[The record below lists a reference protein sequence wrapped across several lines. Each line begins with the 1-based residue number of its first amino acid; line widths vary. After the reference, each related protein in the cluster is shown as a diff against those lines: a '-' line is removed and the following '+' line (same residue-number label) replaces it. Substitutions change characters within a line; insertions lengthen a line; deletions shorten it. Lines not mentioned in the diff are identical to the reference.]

1 MQDILFHPSKAYA
14 VTFNLRQ
21 MCREAI
27 VALRPV
33 KPLLLGGLAA
43 CLVACSSP
51 AEHPVTATDSA
62 DSALDGNVQII
73 DCEGIGPVDF
83 KVSEAD
89 LIARLGPSNVRRD
102 SVFVEGEFGGW
113 LSVIYPDT
121 PREVLIYWQDLNPP
135 LVTVQRLALR
145 QSGSI
150 YRLSNGIGVGTS
162 VAELVR
168 LNDGKPITFG
178 GLGWDY
184 GGGFDG
190 FSEGKLKE
198 QLSCLQAQ
206 FDLKPNAEGIDEL
219 MGEKEIHTD
228 TLSAEQLNKV
238 VIAELF
244 INRPE

>member
-1 MQDILFHPSKAYA
+1 MQNALFRELKLNSFRFHFRRLLRIHANPFGSIKA
-14 VTFNLRQ
+14 
-21 MCREAI
+21 
-27 VALRPV
+27 
-33 KPLLLGGLAA
+33 PLLGALAA

-51 AEHPVTATDSA
+51 GDQQATATDPA
-62 DSALDGNVQII
+62 DSALDGSVQII
-73 DCEGIGPVDF
+73 DCEGIGPVNF
-83 KVSEAD
+83 KVSEAG
-89 LIARLGPSNVRRD
+89 LIAQLGPSNVRRD

-113 LSVIYPDT
+113 LSVVYPDT
-121 PREVLIYWQDLNPP
+121 PREVRIYWQELDPP
-135 LVTVQRLALR
+135 LVTVQRLAVR

-198 QLSCLQAQ
+198 PLSCLQAQ
-206 FDLKPNAEGIDEL
+206 LDLKPNAEGIEEL
-219 MGEKEIHTD
+219 MGEKEIRTD
-228 TLSAEQLNKV
+228 TLSAEQLKKV
-238 VIAELF
+238 VITELF
-244 INRPE
+244 INRP